1 MCYSAQV
8 IHEYRLFTR
17 EYGAVL
23 SLKEFF
29 DIYWGSSQNSDRKV
43 RQAGVRGAME
53 QKTALSHVDI
63 YRHAFVGAVRNEEP
77 GSELHLGRS
86 WPPWT
91 SHPYETWCG
100 LSQTSCLSCCF

>member
-43 RQAGVRGAME
+43 RQAPA
-53 QKTALSHVDI
+53 D
-63 YRHAFVGAVRNEEP
+63 
-77 GSELHLGRS
+77 GRS
-86 WPPWT
+86 
-91 SHPYETWCG
+91 G
-100 LSQTSCLSCCF
+100 LNLPAPILARTRRVPMHLRAPRRAAIALAGSASGHLRTVWNCA